1 MGIRIAIN
9 GFGRIGRCVARQLLL
24 DSREDI
30 ELVAVNDLADA
41 ASLAYLFEFDSVH
54 RRFALPV
61 HADGNTIVAGT
72 KRFDVLSIKD
82 PTQLPWKKLGVDVVL
97 ECTGRFKSR
106 DDAATHLDV
115 GARRVVISAPP
126 QGPVDRIFCMGVN
139 DDTFDPKKHFV
150 VSNASCTTNCL
161 APMLA
166 VLESAFGIVKGHML
180 TVHSYTADQSLV
192 DTPHK
197 SDPRRG
203 RTAGMSMIPTSS
215 GVTKAIYEVLPSM
228 TGKIGG
234 SSIRV
239 PTPDVS
245 IVCLTASLAKK
256 VSADEVNQAMR
267 IASSA
272 RLSGI
277 LRVEDRPL
285 VSADLIGDPCSSIVD
300 AALTEVVADDL
311 VEVQSW
317 YDNEWGFSARM
328 LDLVRV
334 VAR

>member
-1 MGIRIAIN
+1 
-9 GFGRIGRCVARQLLL
+9 
-24 DSREDI
+24 
-30 ELVAVNDLADA
+30 
-41 ASLAYLFEFDSVH
+41 
-54 RRFALPV
+54 
-61 HADGNTIVAGT
+61 
-72 KRFDVLSIKD
+72 
-82 PTQLPWKKLGVDVVL
+82 
-97 ECTGRFKSR
+97 
-106 DDAATHLDV
+106 
-115 GARRVVISAPP
+115 
-126 QGPVDRIFCMGVN
+126 
-139 DDTFDPKKHFV
+139 
-150 VSNASCTTNCL
+150 
-161 APMLA
+161 
-166 VLESAFGIVKGHML
+166 ML
-180 TVHSYTADQSLV
+180 TVHSYTADQALV

-245 IVCLTASLAKK
+245 IVCLSALLAKD
-256 VSADEVNQAMR
+256 VTADQVNDAMR
-267 IASSA
+267 AA
-272 RLSGI
+272 AAGKLAGI

-285 VSADLIGDPCSSIVD
+285 VSADHIGDPHSSIID
-300 AALTEVVADDL
+300 SALTEVVAGNL

-334 VAR
+334 VSR